1 MGVREPVSDARE
13 TGRGIPSP
21 AAREGGR
28 AYEVIL
34 ARELGLLISSGPPRF
49 GNGPNDRRLTPDVLS
64 RGTWL
69 PLGVD
74 VGILVGVGSSPA
86 TEDAAEPLVRLR
98 ERIVIDAGILVALY
112 TLVLG
117 EARGGVRVGPGSLD
131 RAECTRASSRCI
143 CAVRVR
149 IWVSEFEVGS
159 LFEAERGPTAR
170 WAGVRIVVVP
180 PVEIRLPGARVV
192 AVGGLERGLGV
203 VLALTSAEGRRE
215 RLTVLRWAEGLE
227 AATLGRGA
235 ETSDMGGEGGSGN
248 SERVSPS
255 SVSDLES
262 VGVVMR
268 GELAVEPGE
277 AGWPSK
283 VGDARTER
291 SVEMVDKCL
300 DSCFLILS
308 WRSSASILRSP
319 SSSRRRCDSIRSCSR
334 SCSPILIS
342 SSIITALSIAW
353 LYLDSMSSKDDVVL
367 RACRSKSSLATSI
380 SLSFNCKVRFVSRR
394 VVISFSSAFWDAL
407 ASVLDSL
414 YFLCIT
420 QTKR

>member
-1 MGVREPVSDARE
+1 VSDARE

-28 AYEVIL
+28 AYEVTL

-49 GNGPNDRRLTPDVLS
+49 GNVPNDKRLTPDVLS

-74 VGILVGVGSSPA
+74 VGILVGVGSSPV

-117 EARGGVRVGPGSLD
+117 EARGGVRAGPGSLD

-149 IWVSEFEVGS
+149 MWVSEFEVGS

-170 WAGVRIVVVP
+170 CAGVRMVVVP
-180 PVEIRLPGARVV
+180 PVEMRLPGARVV
-192 AVGGLERGLGV
+192 AVGGFEKGLGV
-203 VLALTSAEGRRE
+203 VLTSAEGRRE

-235 ETSDMGGEGGSGN
+235 ETSDMGGDGGSGS
-248 SERVSPS
+248 SESVSPS

-283 VGDARTER
+283 VGEARTER

-308 WRSSASILRSP
+308 
-319 SSSRRRCDSIRSCSR
+319 
-334 SCSPILIS
+334 
-342 SSIITALSIAW
+342 
-353 LYLDSMSSKDDVVL
+353 
-367 RACRSKSSLATSI
+367 
-380 SLSFNCKVRFVSRR
+380 
-394 VVISFSSAFWDAL
+394 
-407 ASVLDSL
+407 
-414 YFLCIT
+414 
-420 QTKR
+420 

>member
-1 MGVREPVSDARE
+1 MAADA
-13 TGRGIPSP
+13 GRVTVESHRGTRS
-21 AAREGGR
+21 AHGCS
-28 AYEVIL
+28 YTW
-34 ARELGLLISSGPPRF
+34 PPRF

-74 VGILVGVGSSPA
+74 VGILVGVGSSPV

-98 ERIVIDAGILVALY
+98 DLIVIEAGMLVALY

-131 RAECTRASSRCI
+131 RTECTRASSRCI

-180 PVEIRLPGARVV
+180 PVEMRLPGARVV
-192 AVGGLERGLGV
+192 AVGGLERGRGV
-203 VLALTSAEGRRE
+203 VLISVEGRRE

-235 ETSDMGGEGGSGN
+235 ETSDMGGEGGSGS

-255 SVSDLES
+255 SVIDLES
-262 VGVVMR
+262 IGRDGGQMS
-268 GELAVEPGE
+268 GLLLLELVLEKLGFDLE
-277 AGWPSK
+277 VSEFLTQSL
-283 VGDARTER
+283 R
-291 SVEMVDKCL
+291 L
-300 DSCFLILS
+300 D
-308 WRSSASILRSP
+308 
-319 SSSRRRCDSIRSCSR
+319 
-334 SCSPILIS
+334 
-342 SSIITALSIAW
+342 T
-353 LYLDSMSSKDDVVL
+353 
-367 RACRSKSSLATSI
+367 
-380 SLSFNCKVRFVSRR
+380 
-394 VVISFSSAFWDAL
+394 
-407 ASVLDSL
+407 
-414 YFLCIT
+414 
-420 QTKR
+420 